1 MARRCEISV
10 AASDSR
16 IMQMKNRNTSSKG
29 LDAIGSEERIL
40 GHPGPR
46 TPQGKRRARYNALK
60 HGILSNAVLEDRES
74 KAEYD
79 RLLKGFID
87 YFQPEGALEEMLVEK
102 LATLFWRYR
111 RLLRSETVE
120 IADSLEL
127 NAQGEMILTSW
138 NTDEF
143 IRYEVNLERA
153 IDRTLAQLERL
164 QRRRLGQPLLPPVK
178 VELSA

>member
-1 MARRCEISV
+1 
-10 AASDSR
+10 
-16 IMQMKNRNTSSKG
+16 MKSGNKSTTK
-29 LDAIGSEERIL
+29 LDVTRSEELSL
-40 GHPGPR
+40 GRPGPR
-46 TPQGKRRARYNALK
+46 AAQGKRPAKYNAVK

-79 RLLKGFID
+79 GLLKGCID
-87 YFQPEGALEEMLVEK
+87 YFQPVGAPEEILVEK

-111 RLLRSETVE
+111 RLLRTETVK
-120 IADSLEL
+120 IADSDEG
-127 NAQGEMILTSW
+127 NGEGGMILTSW

-164 QRRRLGQPLLPPVK
+164 QRMRLGQPVLPPVK
-178 VELSA
+178 VEVST

>member
-1 MARRCEISV
+1 MKSGNKSTTKLDVAR
-10 AASDSR
+10 
-16 IMQMKNRNTSSKG
+16 
-29 LDAIGSEERIL
+29 SEELSL
-40 GHPGPR
+40 GRPGPR
-46 TPQGKRRARYNALK
+46 TAQGKRPAKYNAVK

-79 RLLKGFID
+79 RLLNGCID
-87 YFQPEGALEEMLVEK
+87 YFQPEGALEEILVEK

-111 RLLRSETVE
+111 RLLRTETVK
-120 IADSLEL
+120 IADSAEG
-127 NAQGEMILTSW
+127 NGEGEMILTSW

-164 QRRRLGQPLLPPVK
+164 QRMRLGQPVPPPVK
-178 VELSA
+178 LELST